1 MVKKFLTA
9 AVLPALLLAMA
20 PAAQAQTPIP
30 VEDVWRLPAIFE
42 PKLSRNGKYFA
53 VQTPVNGRMNLAVID
68 LETRKG
74 AALTNFSDFD
84 VQDVEWVGNERLVFR
99 LGNFNAP
106 SGAPSDGGGF
116 FMVSRDGKESRR
128 LSPTFRELRNM
139 NQRVY
144 RYYEFVRSVPDSDEE
159 IIVEGNQR
167 HAESVDLY
175 RLNVRS
181 GRATLLT
188 PDRPTHTFRWIL
200 DRNLV
205 PRIVESRVEDTTTNI
220 VWYRKDA
227 NSPWAEIAR
236 YDATKGPAFVPLAV
250 ELDTE
255 NLIVATN
262 DGRETMA
269 VRRYDAAAKKLGE
282 VLAQHPRFDMGADQR
297 GEVVPGIVLDPKT
310 EEVVGFRVRA
320 EKLETVWTS
329 ERYQRL
335 QRMID
340 GALPETLNTFTRTPD
355 GTRLIVTSYSDR
367 HPMRWYLL
375 DEQKKTIEELFV
387 SRPWLKPDQLAE
399 MKPFFLRTRDGL
411 EILSYYFLPR
421 NYKKGD
427 KLPTILHIHGG
438 PAVRADRWGDWSFGV
453 REAQLFASRGYA
465 VILPNF
471 RVTPGL
477 GSKVYYSGFGAYGR
491 QMMDDHEDAVKW
503 GIEQGFVDP
512 SRVCISGASYGG
524 YASLM
529 ALAKYPDVFKCA
541 VAGLVVSD
549 MYLQLTSPAG
559 DTAFSEEAVAFWS
572 KLAGD
577 PKKERDLLDSISP
590 SNPKWASRIKG
601 AVFMYAGAED
611 IRTPLE
617 QMRAM
622 RSALE
627 RAGNPP
633 KKVVIKAEEAHG
645 FGKLENN
652 IDLYNQILQFLDEQI
667 GPKSRK

>member
-1 MVKKFLTA
+1 MLRK
-9 AVLPALLLAMA
+9 LLLAAALPTLLVTSGA
-20 PAAQAQTPIP
+20 PALAQQPLA

-53 VQTPVNGRMNLAVID
+53 VQAPVNGRMNLAVID

-74 AALTNFSDFD
+74 TALTNFKDFD
-84 VQDVEWVGNERLVFR
+84 IQDVYWVGNDRLVFR

-116 FMVSRDGKESRR
+116 FMVSRDGKEFRR
-128 LSPTFRELRNM
+128 ISPTFRELRNM
-139 NQRVY
+139 NQYVY
-144 RYYEFVRSVPDSDEE
+144 RSYEYVRQVPDSEEE

-167 HAESVDLY
+167 QAESLDVY
-175 RLNVRS
+175 RLNVRN
-181 GRATLLT
+181 GRTTLLT
-188 PDRPTHTFRWIL
+188 SDRPTRTFDWVL

-205 PRIVESRVEDTTTNI
+205 PRAARSYIEDTTTTV

-227 NSPWAEIAR
+227 SSPWEEIAR
-236 YDATKGPAFVPLAV
+236 YDYTKGPALVPMAFESDNQTLV
-250 ELDTE
+250 
-255 NLIVATN
+255 VASN
-262 DGRETMA
+262 AGRDTMA
-269 VRRYDAAAKKLGE
+269 VYRYDPVAKKLGTL
-282 VLAQHPRFDMGADQR
+282 LAQHPRFDMGADAR
-297 GEVVPGIVLDPKT
+297 GEAVPGIERDPKT
-310 EEVVGFRVRA
+310 EDIVGFRVRA
-320 EKLETVWTS
+320 EKLETVWTD

-340 GALPETLNTFTRTPD
+340 GALPETLNTFARTPD
-355 GTRLIVTSYSDR
+355 GNQLIITSYSDR
-367 HPMRWYLL
+367 HMARWYLM
-375 DEQKKTIEELFV
+375 DEQKKTIEELFS
-387 SRPWLKPDQLAE
+387 SRPWFKPDQLAE
-399 MKPFFLRTRDGL
+399 MKPFFLKTRDGL

-421 NYKKGD
+421 NHKKGD
-427 KLPTILHIHGG
+427 KLPTIVHVHGG

-465 VILPNF
+465 VIVPNF

-477 GSKVYYSGFGAYGR
+477 GSKVYYGGFGAYGK

-503 GIEQGFVDP
+503 GVEQGFVDP

-549 MYLQLTSPAG
+549 MYLQLTSPSG
-559 DTAFSEEAVAFWS
+559 DTAASEEAVAFWTQ
-572 KLAGD
+572 LAGS
-577 PKKERDLLDSISP
+577 PKTQRDLLDSISP
-590 SNPKWASRIKG
+590 SNAKWASRIKG

-617 QMRAM
+617 QTRAM
-622 RSALE
+622 RNALE

-633 KKVVIKAEEAHG
+633 KSVVIKAEEAHG
-645 FGKLENN
+645 YGKLENN
-652 IDLYNQILQFLDEQI
+652 VDLYNQILKFLDEQI
-667 GPKSRK
+667 GPKSKK